1 MFSDESRFLLS
12 GTDGRVRV
20 WRHRGEWNLPPNL
33 PQTVAYGRG
42 SLMLWGGIS
51 LNNKTDLIFIR
62 GNLTA
67 ERYVE
72 AVVQNHILPFAHE
85 VGPDFVLMENGARAH
100 TSRVTTRFL
109 EDLNC
114 IEHLWDLIGRHL
126 HNWQHQPQTLQELE
140 DALLEEW
147 RVIPQETICRL
158 IRSMSR
164 RCQAVIRA
172 RGGNTRYWK
181 AIFSVFFFFFLSD
194 AVTFLFLPLL

>member
-1 MFSDESRFLLS
+1 M
-12 GTDGRVRV
+12 
-20 WRHRGEWNLPPNL
+20 
-33 PQTVAYGRG
+33 
-42 SLMLWGGIS
+42 
-51 LNNKTDLIFIR
+51 NNKTDLIFIR

-72 AVVQNHILPFAHE
+72 EVVQNHILSFAHE
-85 VGPDFVLMENGARAH
+85 IGPDFVFMQDGARAH

-109 EDLNC
+109 EDSGIQVMDWPPCSPDPNC
-114 IEHLWDLIGRHL
+114 IEHLWDLIGRRL
-126 HNWQHQPQTLQELE
+126 HNRQHQPQTLQELV

-172 RGGNTRYWK
+172 RGGNTRY
-181 AIFSVFFFFFLSD
+181 
-194 AVTFLFLPLL
+194 